1 MSAPTLPLSP
11 DPSRNYLVLEVSV
24 DVTLNSN
31 LLPRGTSVFK
41 YMPLAA
47 LTIATACYMA
57 YRRIRFRNY
66 RIQNSDTRLVF
77 AEKNFCHITPLLRAP
92 PPQFYT
98 FEAPPPPLPHFYSF
112 PPPTPHFYCFPS
124 NTTSTTFH
132 CSPLLH
138 HHHHHIPIVFLLYHH
153 HHIPVV
159 FLPPPPL
166 PPSISIVSPRP
177 TPPPPPPSPHVFCF
191 QFSFYFL
198 PRGVYVG
205 GHTDQTLAKKAKI
218 RSKRSNPNNIP
229 GRKMV
234 RGVKTIEMW

>member
-1 MSAPTLPLSP
+1 MILGAQILHINEGKGKLALLKTE
-11 DPSRNYLVLEVSV
+11 DN
-24 DVTLNSN
+24 N
-31 LLPRGTSVFK
+31 LLTYPSCSSFSSFVLFS
-41 YMPLAA
+41 L
-47 LTIATACYMA
+47 L
-57 YRRIRFRNY
+57 
-66 RIQNSDTRLVF
+66 L
-77 AEKNFCHITPLLRAP
+77 HI
-92 PPQFYT
+92 
-98 FEAPPPPLPHFYSF
+98 SIVF
-112 PPPTPHFYCFPS
+112 PPRYNS
-124 NTTSTTFH
+124 R
-132 CSPLLH
+132 
-138 HHHHHIPIVFLLYHH
+138 HHHIPIAFLLYHH